1 MCMVSNGVINAKFV
15 GKFIFLPLPGKCEPC
30 HNTILKL
37 TYYFVQGALRIT
49 EDGNGG
55 VRIIGASMRP
65 VRGVKEALGALR
77 AGALARTTAATN
89 MNSSSSRSHAVF
101 TLLMRQRRLAPDQ
114 DQVDKDAENEAPEQY
129 ETLTAKFHFVDLAGS
144 ERLKRTGMKIQ
155 LVF

>member
-1 MCMVSNGVINAKFV
+1 
-15 GKFIFLPLPGKCEPC
+15 
-30 HNTILKL
+30 
-37 TYYFVQGALRIT
+37 
-49 EDGNGG
+49 
-55 VRIIGASMRP
+55 MRP

-144 ERLKRTGMKIQ
+144 ERLKRTGRKIY
-155 LVF
+155 

>member
-1 MCMVSNGVINAKFV
+1 
-15 GKFIFLPLPGKCEPC
+15 
-30 HNTILKL
+30 
-37 TYYFVQGALRIT
+37 
-49 EDGNGG
+49 
-55 VRIIGASMRP
+55 MRA

-114 DQVDKDAENEAPEQY
+114 DVGDREGDTEAPEQY

-144 ERLKRTGMKIQ
+144 ERLKRTGKSIFFCNLSQFFLLGLIISMY
-155 LVF
+155 LV